1 MIGERLEAA
10 IARAIDTNI
19 LRDLWDELGRGSKLP
34 SPTPNLEL
42 ARAVGARLARERG
55 KAEGVLAT
63 LFNSTDEFGRI
74 VAAMTFSARALS
86 GFDRRGSL
94 AGLEGLAEDGRKHV
108 RTGLVAALRD
118 IIAAEGE
125 KGIEALA
132 VLADGYLHAH
142 LLLEALADRHVL
154 DGLPRHEP
162 VLQALESAYRL
173 ADQSPRAAERSQ
185 GVRLLRSA
193 MPAQIA
199 MFAARF
205 PEILTWLTEHAT
217 RTERPESREI
227 LEATIVT
234 LRKRSLPR
242 AAADRL
248 AEVLKT
254 SAKPDRNAA
263 RIVQGTRKR
272 ARR

>member
-10 IARAIDTNI
+10 IVRAIATGI

-55 KAEGVLAT
+55 KAQGVLTT
-63 LFNSTDEFGRI
+63 LFESTDEFGRI
-74 VAAMTFSARALS
+74 VAAMTFSARALQ

-118 IIAAEGE
+118 ILAAEGE

-132 VLADGYLHAH
+132 ILSDGYLHAH
-142 LLLEALADRHVL
+142 LLLEALADRHLL

-162 VLQALESAYRL
+162 VLQCLEAAYRL
-173 ADQSPRAAERSQ
+173 ADDSPRAAERSQ

-199 MFAARF
+199 VFAARF
-205 PEILTWLTEHAT
+205 PEVLTWLTEHAA
-217 RTERPESREI
+217 RAERPESREI
-227 LEATIVT
+227 LEATIGT

-248 AEVLKT
+248 AEVLKG
-254 SAKPDRNAA
+254 SAKPARDAA
-263 RIVQGTRKR
+263 RVVHGTRKR